1 MQKKDSKDTETAV
14 CDAQVPHV
22 DAEVVSRQV
31 GFPIAVDWDGVDMV
45 GMSISE
51 YSSGTDLHH

>member
-31 GFPIAVDWDGVDMV
+31 GFPIAVD
-45 GMSISE
+45 
-51 YSSGTDLHH
+51 